1 MSSLETNE
9 KIKNLSEE
17 IEDIKKNL
25 MEINRTGKCSN
36 WSEKRIDE
44 LSSRVEMTEKK
55 ISELE
60 DRSVEFT
67 LSEQQRE
74 NRLKKMN
81 RISGTRDNIYII
93 RVLKREERM
102 QLKT

>member
-1 MSSLETNE
+1 
-9 KIKNLSEE
+9 
-17 IEDIKKNL
+17 
-25 MEINRTGKCSN
+25 
-36 WSEKRIDE
+36 
-44 LSSRVEMTEKK
+44 MTEKK

>member
-1 MSSLETNE
+1 MIMNSLETNE

-36 WSEKRIDE
+36 WNEKLIDE

-67 LSEQQRE
+67 LSE
-74 NRLKKMN
+74 
-81 RISGTRDNIYII
+81 
-93 RVLKREERM
+93 
-102 QLKT
+102 